1 MTIAITLSASTIQDP
16 NTHFDVTI
24 DGQIVATIERDINN
38 ANLKTMITAAYTKGV
53 SDTTAAARFDSFL
66 DDA

>member
-1 MTIAITLSASTIQDP
+1 MTIAVTLAASTIQDP

-24 DGQIVATIERDINN
+24 DGQIVATIERALTN
-38 ANLKTMITAAYTKGV
+38 ANLKAMITVAYAKGA
-53 SDTTAAARFDSFL
+53 SDTAAATRFDSFL